1 MALSLSLSSTTIAIC
16 LFSFPSPSLSP
27 CLPPSCQGVYMCPA
41 DGRVPNKVERIRG
54 EKTVLLPAMFSL
66 FSSIS
71 LSRSLAL
78 TVDIFQLMYS
88 WPLLPWWR
96 INKTF
101 IYILNNK
108 VLAHPFGNRAIRY
121 PSLVSYFK
129 KCRFLHFDNIFVLL
143 VEAAHKPCG
152 LLCGRPSSN
161 TWASLYAF
169 VRAECPKWLDASPWA
184 AAVAFRCIFKVIV
197 F

>member
-1 MALSLSLSSTTIAIC
+1 MALSLSLSSTTIAIY
-16 LFSFPSPSLSP
+16 LFSSPSPSLSR

-88 WPLLPWWR
+88 WPLLPRWR

-101 IYILNNK
+101 IYILNND
-108 VLAHPFGNRAIRY
+108 VSAHPFGNGTIKY
-121 PSLVSYFK
+121 PSLVGHLQRKMLFFTLLYYFCK
-129 KCRFLHFDNIFVLL
+129 NH
-143 VEAAHKPCG
+143 
-152 LLCGRPSSN
+152 
-161 TWASLYAF
+161 
-169 VRAECPKWLDASPWA
+169 
-184 AAVAFRCIFKVIV
+184 CING
-197 F
+197 